1 MKGPA
6 LVLIASCLALSACGG
21 GEVVSPTAAKVI
33 GTLPKAGGVSGGDAA
48 SGKTL
53 FTAQG
58 CGGCHTY
65 KPAGSTGKVGPDLD
79 NLAADAKKANQGS
92 VEEYTA
98 QSIKNPTAYTVPGYP
113 SGVMPTYSSLT
124 EKQVADLVAF
134 LTQKS

>member
-1 MKGPA
+1 MKRPA

-21 GEVVSPTAAKVI
+21 GEVVSPTAATVI
-33 GTLPKAGGVSGGDAA
+33 GTLPQAGGVSGGDAA
-48 SGKTL
+48 AGKTL
-53 FTAQG
+53 FGAQG

-79 NLAADAKKANQGS
+79 
-92 VEEYTA
+92 TA

-113 SGVMPTYSSLT
+113 SGVMPSYSSLKD
-124 EKQVADLVAF
+124 KQVADLVAF